1 MAMYLYMPDIQ
12 DKYLK
17 ATQFYDLVD
26 SKTMKA
32 VMVNIIM
39 IELQQLLTYMH
50 NSAFCSIWFGDN
62 PNGVY

>member
-32 VMVNIIM
+32 VVGFSTASPV
-39 IELQQLLTYMH
+39 LTFMYQ
-50 NSAFCSIWFGDN
+50 
-62 PNGVY
+62 